1 MKFAHSL
8 KFNAVPEWYYLKY
21 STLKKTIYELQ
32 QDQIAYNGNQ
42 DQGYIVGKE
51 TTTVTELVD
60 NFEANY
66 SPSSKGSG
74 GSSSSSNSDSIE
86 EGSSYND
93 DSDAKINS
101 NEGMKNRLAKKLNLL
116 QKLKKNK
123 PFRNSTNSSSASDIE
138 LNHIEFEQNDKD
150 GKGVGEN
157 GDVRSYSAEVVS
169 LSNGGASSFTKDDD
183 VVAHFINDPNESFAN
198 PNSLEF
204 DPLHVFTKQLL
215 IELTKINDFYKGIEK
230 DIFELYDRLN
240 SESEQLRIKNALE
253 SEPEIKHHHSN
264 SIEQHH
270 SHDPDHYGADL
281 EKQSVTVQ
289 VVHDDSDDEEEEDD
303 DDKNSNTDSVLLG
316 EAHFN
321 ENHKYSVTKKKQ
333 CLAMYIRLSELKSY
347 IELNRVG
354 FAKICKKF
362 DKVCGYAITQDF
374 CQYFL
379 QLHSYVFQ
387 PHTIESIDT
396 KLDQV
401 VRIYAFSLG
410 RLYSYSTKHDLE
422 PIKNE
427 LRSHLRDHI
436 VFERNTV
443 WKDLLSLEKQSYN
456 LDLDENAVQSSKIG
470 EEGNIANSLMKM
482 KMKEIEL
489 PRYLSDKIVSVP
501 AFLFTS
507 QILKIIITAVVFAIL
522 MSVKTFND
530 PVQGRSLAVLV
541 ACAMLWA
548 SEAIPLHTTAMFVPL
563 LVVTCK
569 ICKVSGT
576 DEPMTSPDAAQYIL
590 STMWNSTIM
599 ILLGG
604 FTLAAALSKY
614 NLAKILSSWILA
626 AAGTKP
632 RNIILANMII
642 SMVLSIF
649 LSNTAAPVIALS
661 LVRPMLKTIPSDH
674 PFTKALILGIAF
686 ASNCS
691 GMLSPISSPQNVIAL
706 QEMTPNPGWQMLEV
720 SLPTTIVAVFFI
732 WLLLISTFK
741 INTLKLA
748 KISPIREKLTTKQYF
763 VLLIAIVTI
772 LLWCVIEKIQVNW
785 GSSGIVTCFAYVM
798 FFATGLL
805 TVDDLNNYPWS
816 IIVLAMGGIALGKA
830 VGSSGLLSTI
840 AIALQKRIMDY
851 SAYVIL
857 LIFGIIVLVF
867 ATFVSHTVAALIIV
881 PLVKEVG
888 DSLPKPHPNLLILG
902 TALIASCAMALPT
915 SGFPNVTAI
924 SMRDELGRPYLTVNE
939 FISRG
944 VPASIIAYLCVIT
957 IGYGVMS
964 SIGY

>member
-42 DQGYIVGKE
+42 DQGFVVGKD

-60 NFEANY
+60 SFEANY
-66 SPSSKGSG
+66 IPSSNGSG
-74 GSSSSSNSDSIE
+74 SSNDTIE
-86 EGSSYND
+86 ESPND
-93 DSDAKINS
+93 DSDAKTNS
-101 NEGMKNRLAKKLNLL
+101 NDGMKNRLTKKLNLL
-116 QKLKKNK
+116 QRLKKNK
-123 PFRNSTNSSSASDIE
+123 PVLDGTNSSSTSEIE
-138 LNHIEFEQNDKD
+138 LHHIDLEKNDKD
-150 GKGVGEN
+150 VKAGGVHM
-157 GDVRSYSAEVVS
+157 GDLHSYSADVVS
-169 LSNGGASSFTKDDD
+169 LSNDTSSFTNVDD
-183 VVAHFINDPNESFAN
+183 VINHFINDPNEEFAN

-215 IELTKINDFYKGIEK
+215 VELVKINDFYKGIEK
-230 DIFELYDRLN
+230 EIFEEYDRLN
-240 SESEQLRIKNALE
+240 SESEQLRIKHALE
-253 SEPEIKHHHSN
+253 ADSVVKHHTHTTS
-264 SIEQHH
+264 SDSHQHHHHHH
-270 SHDPDHYGADL
+270 SHDSEYHQNDL
-281 EKQSVTVQ
+281 EKQSTLNVQ
-289 VVHDDSDDEEEEDD
+289 VVHDDSDDEEDD
-303 DDKNSNTDSVLLG
+303 MDKHSYSDSVLLD

-321 ENHKYSVTKKKQ
+321 EDQTYSVTRKKQ

-362 DKVCGYAITQDF
+362 DKVCGYSITHDF
-374 CQYFL
+374 CQHFL
-379 QLHSYVFQ
+379 PLHSYVFQ
-387 PHTIESIDT
+387 SHTVENIDS

-401 VRIYAFSLG
+401 VRIYAFSMG
-410 RLYSYSTKHDLE
+410 RLHSHTTKHDLE
-422 PIKNE
+422 PVKNE

-443 WKDLLSLEKQSYN
+443 WKDLLSIEKRSYN
-456 LDLDENAVQSSKIG
+456 LDLDENAVKSSKIG

-489 PRYLSDKIVSVP
+489 PKYLSGKTITVP
-501 AFLFTS
+501 AFLFTT
-507 QILKIIITAVVFAIL
+507 QILKIVITAVVFAIL
-522 MSVKTFND
+522 MSIKTLND

-569 ICKVSGT
+569 ICKVDGS
-576 DEPMTSPDAAQYIL
+576 DEPMTSPDAASYIL
-590 STMWNSTIM
+590 GTMWNSTIM

-674 PFTKALILGIAF
+674 PFTKALIMGIAF

-691 GMLSPISSPQNVIAL
+691 GMSSPISSPQNVIAL

-741 INTLKLA
+741 ISTLKVA
-748 KISPIREKLTTKQYF
+748 KISPIKEKLTVKQYF
-763 VLLIAIVTI
+763 VLLVAIVTI
-772 LLWCVIEKIQVNW
+772 LLWCVIEKIEVNW

-798 FFATGLL
+798 FFSTGLL

-830 VGSSGLLSTI
+830 IGSSGLLSTI
-840 AIALQKRIMDY
+840 AIALQKRIMNY
-851 SAYVIL
+851 SAYVVL

-888 DSLPKPHPNLLILG
+888 DALPKPHPNLLILG
-902 TALIASCAMALPT
+902 TALVASCAMALPT

-944 VPASIIAYLCVIT
+944 IPASIIAYLCIIT
-957 IGYGVMS
+957 IGYGIMS

>member
-60 NFEANY
+60 HFEANY
-66 SPSSKGSG
+66 SPSSKH
-74 GSSSSSNSDSIE
+74 SSSSGGNDDSIE
-86 EGSSYND
+86 ESSSS

-123 PFRNSTNSSSASDIE
+123 PFLNSANSSSASDIE
-138 LNHIEFEQNDKD
+138 LNHIDLEQNDKD
-150 GKGVGEN
+150 GKEVGGN
-157 GDVRSYSAEVVS
+157 GDIHSYSAEVVS
-169 LSNGGASSFTKDDD
+169 LSNDTSSFTNDND
-183 VVAHFINDPNESFAN
+183 VITHFINDPNESFAN

-215 IELTKINDFYKGIEK
+215 VELTKINDFYKGIEK
-230 DIFELYDRLN
+230 DIFDQYNQLN
-240 SESEQLRIKNALE
+240 SESEQLRIKHALE
-253 SEPEIKHHHSN
+253 SEPEIRHTHSS
-264 SIEQHH
+264 SIEHHH
-270 SHDPDHYGADL
+270 SHDTEHQHADL

-289 VVHDDSDDEEEEDD
+289 VVHDDSDEEEEE
-303 DDKNSNTDSVLLG
+303 DDKNSNTDSVLLD

-362 DKVCGYAITQDF
+362 DKVCGYSITQDF

-379 QLHSYVFQ
+379 PLHSYVFQ
-387 PHTIESIDT
+387 PHTIETIDT

-410 RLYSYSTKHDLE
+410 KLYSHSTKHDLE

-443 WKDLLSLEKQSYN
+443 WKDLLSLEKRSYN

-470 EEGNIANSLMKM
+470 EEGNVPNSLMKM
-482 KMKEIEL
+482 KMTEIEL
-489 PRYLSDKIVSVP
+489 PKYLGGKKVSVP
-501 AFLFTS
+501 AFLLTT
-507 QILKIIITAVVFAIL
+507 QILKIITTAVVFAIL
-522 MSVKTFND
+522 MSIKTFND

-569 ICKVSGT
+569 ICKVSGS
-576 DEPMTSPDAAQYIL
+576 DEPMTAPDAASYIL
-590 STMWNSTIM
+590 GTMWNSTIM

-691 GMLSPISSPQNVIAL
+691 GMSSPISSPQNVIAL
-706 QEMTPNPGWQMLEV
+706 QEMTPDPGWQMLEV

-763 VLLIAIVTI
+763 VLLVAIITI

-805 TVDDLNNYPWS
+805 TIDDLNNFPWS

-830 VGSSGLLSTI
+830 IGSSGLLSTI